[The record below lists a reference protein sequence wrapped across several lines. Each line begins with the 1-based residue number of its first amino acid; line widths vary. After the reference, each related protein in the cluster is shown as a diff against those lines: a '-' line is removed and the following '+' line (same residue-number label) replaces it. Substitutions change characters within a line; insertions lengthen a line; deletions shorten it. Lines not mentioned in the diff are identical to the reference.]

1 MAIDREHFVI
11 REHCHINQNGDG
23 DRFVGVKADS
33 NNAMIYFPMGYEL
46 PAQDDELRRDIKN
59 LFQVLATFTTKT
71 DRVLEMD
78 KFTAPQSVDFP
89 IQAYLNVINYYLDH
103 NGSYYTETET
113 TYKVDKRGKTNWGR
127 TIKTQ
132 TPMVQGKSLLYLNQ
146 VVRVSTPDMNRLITR
161 IHRYCVYESFERIGW
176 LYTTNSP
183 EQPDITF
190 DKNMFLST
198 LNGKLGSTNNDNDK
212 KLFRS
217 MIAMIEFRDNQTI
230 DKQFYFGTDKFETVW
245 ERLID
250 KVFGVSNKDDYF
262 PHGIWTERYGK
273 NKGKPAS
280 ALEPDTIMIYG
291 GKYYVL
297 DAKYYRYGVLPKY
310 GPGLLPQSSDINKQ
324 ITYGQFVK
332 NQRTP
337 AGAQVFNAFIMPY
350 NRVRNDFK
358 INGLFGNV
366 AEAVG
371 DWVDHPDAPEIY
383 ERVQGIVLDTR
394 YLLKNYDGNHDSEK
408 EELIREIERPFNDEG
423 TTTNGEE

>member
-1 MAIDREHFVI
+1 MAIDREHFVL

-46 PAQDDELRRDIKN
+46 PAQDDELRRDVKN
-59 LFQVLATFTTKT
+59 LFQILATFTEKT

-113 TYKVDKRGKTNWGR
+113 AYKVAKRGKTNWGR

-132 TPMVQGKSLLYLNQ
+132 TPMVQGKSLIYLSQ

-161 IHRYCVYESFERIGW
+161 IHKYCVYESFERIGW
-176 LYTTNSP
+176 IYTTNTP

-190 DKNMFLST
+190 DKNMFT
-198 LNGKLGSTNNDNDK
+198 AILNTKLGSTNNDNDK
-212 KLFRS
+212 SLFRS
-217 MIAMIEFRDNQTI
+217 MIAMIEYRDSQTI
-230 DKQFYFGTDKFETVW
+230 DKQFYFGTDRFETVW

-250 KVFGVSNKDDYF
+250 KVFGVPNKDAYF
-262 PHGIWTERYGK
+262 PHGLWSERFGK

-280 ALEPDTIMIYG
+280 ALEPDTIMIYN
-291 GKYYVL
+291 GKFYVL
-297 DAKYYRYGVLPKY
+297 DAKYYRYGILPKY
-310 GPGLLPQSSDINKQ
+310 GPSMLPQSSDINKQ
-324 ITYGQFVK
+324 ITYGQYVK
-332 NQRTP
+332 NQKAP
-337 AGAQVFNAFIMPY
+337 ADAKVFNAFIMPY
-350 NRVRNDFK
+350 NRTKNDFG
-358 INGLFGNV
+358 NSGLFGNV

-371 DWVDHPDAPEIY
+371 DWVDNPENPEIY
-383 ERVQGIVLDTR
+383 ERVQGIVFDTR

-408 EELIREIERPFNDEG
+408 EELVHEIERPFE
-423 TTTNGEE
+423 

>member
-46 PAQDDELRRDIKN
+46 PSQDDELRRDIKN
-59 LFQVLATFTTKT
+59 LFQVLATFTEKT

-103 NGSYYTETET
+103 NGNYYTETES
-113 TYKVDKRGKTNWGR
+113 TYKVDKRGKTDWGR
-127 TIKTQ
+127 TLKTQ
-132 TPMVQGKSLLYLNQ
+132 TPMVQGKSFLYLNQ

-161 IHRYCVYESFERIGW
+161 IHRYCVFESFERIGW
-176 LYTTNSP
+176 IYTTNTP

-190 DKNMFLST
+190 DKNMFIAT
-198 LNGKLGSTNNDNDK
+198 LNAKLSSTNNDNDK
-212 KLFRS
+212 TLFRS
-217 MIAMIEFRDNQTI
+217 MIAMIEFRDSQTI
-230 DKQFYFGTDKFETVW
+230 DKQFYFGTDRFETVW

-250 KVFGVSNKDDYF
+250 KVFGVPNKDAYF
-262 PHGIWTERYGK
+262 PHGLWTERFGK
-273 NKGKPAS
+273 NRGKPAS

-291 GKYYVL
+291 EKFYVL
-297 DAKYYRYGVLPKY
+297 DAKYYRYGILPKY

-337 AGAQVFNAFIMPY
+337 SGSQVFNAFIMPY
-350 NRVRNDFK
+350 NRAKNDFG
-358 INGLFGNV
+358 ISSLFGNV

-371 DWVDHPDAPEIY
+371 DWVDHPRDPEIY
-383 ERVQGIVLDTR
+383 ERVQGIVFDTR

-408 EELIREIERPFNDEG
+408 EELIREIERPFETQN
-423 TTTNGEE
+423 TNGED